1 MLARQSLA
9 PPLAP
14 GRLTLP
20 APRTILALSL
30 AALLPV
36 AVELGLAS
44 LDRPARA
51 ALILFGLAVI
61 GWGLTRLDDTLVA
74 LLAALGM
81 ALWVFPTPDPVFAA
95 LGNDLVWL
103 LIAAF
108 ILADALKRTGLADR
122 LARLVAARARSPR
135 TLFHGLGLVML
146 ATAFVVPS
154 TSGRAALM
162 IPVHAALAGATTNPR
177 LRRALALLFPTA
189 ILLSAFASL
198 TGAGA
203 HLLAAEMIGRWTGRP
218 IGFLD
223 WALLGLPFALASTA
237 LAVEAILLLF
247 LTPEDRHAPLAAPA
261 AMPPAAAPGR
271 HMLPAGG
278 IAALVVL
285 GWFTAPLHGIDDTLI
300 ALAGALLLTV
310 PGLGGGGLRDGLK
323 AVEWPLI
330 LFMAATIAIADGL
343 TESGVSGRLVG
354 GALDGLGGV
363 APVLACAGLAA
374 IGLLLHLVVQSRTAR
389 VSVLLPPVLAGA
401 AGLGL
406 DPAGAGLLVVAATG
420 FCQTL
425 MASAKPV
432 AMFGLA
438 GEGQGYGP
446 ADLLRLSLAL
456 LPMLFALLLLFA
468 LAVWPALGF
477 GRFPL

>member
-1 MLARQSLA
+1 MLARQILA

-20 APRTILALSL
+20 APRTLLALL
-30 AALLPV
+30 PAVLLPV

-51 ALILFGLAVI
+51 ALILFGLAII

-74 LLAALGM
+74 LLAAFGM

-108 ILADALKRTGLADR
+108 ILADALKRAGLADR

-162 IPVHAALAGATTNPR
+162 IPVHAALAGATANPR

-223 WALLGLPFALASTA
+223 WALLGLPFALASTT
-237 LAVEAILLLF
+237 LAIETILRLF
-247 LTPEDRHAPLAAPA
+247 LTPEDRRTPLAAPA
-261 AMPPAAAPGR
+261 AMPPAVPR
-271 HMLPAGG
+271 RQMLPAFG
-278 IAALVVL
+278 IAGLVVL
-285 GWFTAPLHGIDDTLI
+285 GWFTTPLHGIDDTLI
-300 ALAGALLLTV
+300 ALAGALLLTLPV
-310 PGLGGGGLRDGLK
+310 LGGGGLRDGLK

-343 TESGVSGRLVG
+343 TASGVSGRLVG
-354 GALDGLGGV
+354 GALDGLGGT

-406 DPAGAGLLVVAATG
+406 DPVGAGLLVVAATG

-446 ADLLRLSLAL
+446 ADLLRFSLAL

-468 LAVWPALGF
+468 LAVWPAQGF
-477 GRFPL
+477 GRFPF

>member
-1 MLARQSLA
+1 MLARQ
-9 PPLAP
+9 PLAP

-20 APRTILALSL
+20 APRTILALTL

-36 AVELGLAS
+36 AVEVGLAS

-51 ALILFGLAVI
+51 ALILFGLAII

-95 LGNDLVWL
+95 LGNGLVWL

-108 ILADALKRTGLADR
+108 ILADALKRAGLADR

-162 IPVHAALAGATTNPR
+162 IPVHAALAGATANPR

-203 HLLAAEMIGRWTGRP
+203 HLLAAEMIGRLTGRP

-247 LTPEDRHAPLAAPA
+247 LTPEDRRTPLAAPA
-261 AMPPAAAPGR
+261 AMPPVVAR
-271 HMLPAGG
+271 HALPAGA

-285 GWFTAPLHGIDDTLI
+285 GWFTAPLHGVDDTLI
-300 ALAGALLLTV
+300 ALAGALLLTL

-354 GALDGLGGV
+354 GVLDGLGGI

-432 AMFGLA
+432 AMFALA

-446 ADLLRLSLAL
+446 ADLLRLALAL

>member
-1 MLARQSLA
+1 MLARQPLA
-9 PPLAP
+9 PPLAT
-14 GRLTLP
+14 GRLTLL

-36 AVELGLAS
+36 VVEFGLVS

-51 ALILFGLAVI
+51 ALILFGLAII

-81 ALWVFPTPDPVFAA
+81 ALWVFPMPDPVFAA

-108 ILADALKRTGLADR
+108 ILADALKRAGLADR
-122 LARLVAARARSPR
+122 IARLVAARARTPR
-135 TLFHGLGLVML
+135 ALFHGLGLVML

-162 IPVHAALAGATTNPR
+162 IPVHAALAGATANPR
-177 LRRALALLFPTA
+177 PRRALALLFPTA

-223 WALLGLPFALASTA
+223 WALLGLPFALARTA
-237 LAVEAILLLF
+237 LAVETILLLF
-247 LTPEDRHAPLAAPA
+247 LTPEDRRAPLAAPA
-261 AMPPAAAPGR
+261 AIPPAAAR
-271 HMLPAGG
+271 HALPAGG

-285 GWFTAPLHGIDDTLI
+285 GWFTAPLHGVDDTLI
-300 ALAGALLLTV
+300 ALAGALLLIL

-330 LFMAATIAIADGL
+330 LFMASTIAIADGL
-343 TESGVSGRLVG
+343 TASGVSGRLVG
-354 GALDGLGGV
+354 GALDGLGGA

-406 DPAGAGLLVVAATG
+406 EPAGAGLLVVAATG